1 MSDPSKN
8 VQNFYAPVTGV
19 AGNVE
24 RDFVVNPTPKSPAE
38 AAVEIQELLAHLQ
51 QTYPTNLEVA
61 IQQEIKRNP
70 TFKVRLQNA
79 LKEAGLETAKVLF
92 APLGIGIEAVRGW
105 MEAE

>member
-1 MSDPSKN
+1 MSNSSKN

-24 RDFVVNPTPKSPAE
+24 NFVVNPTPKSPAE

-70 TFKVRLQNA
+70 TFKVRLRNA